1 MERNECAEILTKLA
15 NTKINSIMKISK
27 KNQERLNCLN
37 GIEINSLKYE
47 GVVCIRKDYNNT
59 YYVIQYGKVIDWL
72 TINSKINNIWD
83 EYILTEVQ
91 YY

>member
-1 MERNECAEILTKLA
+1 
-15 NTKINSIMKISK
+15 MKISK

-37 GIEINSLKYE
+37 GIEINSLNYE